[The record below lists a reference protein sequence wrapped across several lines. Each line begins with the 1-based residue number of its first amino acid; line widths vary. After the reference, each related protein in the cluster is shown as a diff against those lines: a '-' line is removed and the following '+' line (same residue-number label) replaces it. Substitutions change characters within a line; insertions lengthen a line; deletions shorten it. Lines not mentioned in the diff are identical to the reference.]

1 MFKKPPLISSNLASK
16 AIRPRIAED
25 RHSRAEFDALYR
37 LASGNSDVRAI
48 PWRGVYNLGAGFPA
62 FFESPVTTGSGL
74 MMKSEHLARNNVILL
89 ACLLILILFYPLFRT
104 DKSLVRDLLLSAVFF
119 AGIFSLEF
127 PARSRKLL
135 LSLAILTAGT
145 TWIHHFIENDLL
157 YLIDF
162 GTSSITLAV
171 IVVLMIRHIA
181 RSRIVTPTI
190 ILSSVNGYLLL
201 GVLGAVLLSIA
212 DAAHVFLNG
221 VGSAGIALPSQGSPE
236 FSDYLYLAF
245 ITLTTVGFGD
255 VTAVSH
261 LTRSVAILI
270 GLSGQLYMTILIAM
284 LVGKFLAG
292 HEEK

>member
-1 MFKKPPLISSNLASK
+1 MIKPEN
-16 AIRPRIAED
+16 
-25 RHSRAEFDALYR
+25 
-37 LASGNSDVRAI
+37 
-48 PWRGVYNLGAGFPA
+48 
-62 FFESPVTTGSGL
+62 
-74 MMKSEHLARNNVILL
+74 LARNNVILL
-89 ACLLILILFYPLFRT
+89 VCVLILILFYPLFRT
-104 DKSLVRDLLLSAVFF
+104 DRLLVRDLLLSAVFF

-127 PARSRKLL
+127 SARSRMFLL
-135 LSLAILTAGT
+135 PLAIMTVVT
-145 TWIHHFIENDLL
+145 TWIHHFIASDLL

-162 GTSSITLAV
+162 GTSSVTLAV

-212 DAAHVFLNG
+212 DSVHIVLNG
-221 VGSAGIALPSQGSPE
+221 PGSAGILIPSQGSPE

-261 LTRSVAILI
+261 LTRSVTILI
-270 GLSGQLYMTILIAM
+270 GLAGQLYMTILIAM
-284 LVGKFLAG
+284 LVGKFLNN
-292 HEEK
+292 HEGR

>member
-1 MFKKPPLISSNLASK
+1 
-16 AIRPRIAED
+16 
-25 RHSRAEFDALYR
+25 
-37 LASGNSDVRAI
+37 
-48 PWRGVYNLGAGFPA
+48 
-62 FFESPVTTGSGL
+62 

-89 ACLLILILFYPLFRT
+89 VCLLILILFFPLFRT
-104 DKSLVRDLLLSAVFF
+104 DQSLVRDLLLSAVFF

-127 PARSRKLL
+127 PARARILL

-157 YLIDF
+157 SVIDF
-162 GTSSITLAV
+162 GTSSVTLAL

-212 DAAHVFLNG
+212 DAVHVSLNG
-221 VGSAGIALPSQGSPE
+221 AGSAGIALPGEGSPE
-236 FSDYLYLAF
+236 FSDYLYFAF

-255 VTAVSH
+255 VTAVSR
-261 LTRSVAILI
+261 LTRSVTILI
-270 GLSGQLYMTILIAM
+270 GLAGQLYMTILIAM

-292 HEEK
+292 NEGK

>member
-1 MFKKPPLISSNLASK
+1 MIK
-16 AIRPRIAED
+16 
-25 RHSRAEFDALYR
+25 
-37 LASGNSDVRAI
+37 
-48 PWRGVYNLGAGFPA
+48 
-62 FFESPVTTGSGL
+62 T
-74 MMKSEHLARNNVILL
+74 EHLARNNVILL
-89 ACLLILILFYPLFRT
+89 ACLLILILFYPLFQA
-104 DKSLVRDLLLSAVFF
+104 DKLLVRDLLLSAVFF

-127 PARSRKLL
+127 SARSRMFLL
-135 LSLAILTAGT
+135 PLAILTAVT
-145 TWIHHFIENDLL
+145 TWIDHFIASDLW

-162 GTSSITLAV
+162 GTSSVTLAV

-181 RSRIVTPTI
+181 RNRIVTPTI

-201 GVLGAVLLSIA
+201 GMLGAVLLSIA
-212 DAAHVFLNG
+212 DAVHVFVNG
-221 VGSAGIALPSQGSPE
+221 TGSAGIALPSQGSPE

-270 GLSGQLYMTILIAM
+270 GLAGQLYMTILIAM

-292 HEEK
+292 QEGK

>member
-1 MFKKPPLISSNLASK
+1 MI
-16 AIRPRIAED
+16 
-25 RHSRAEFDALYR
+25 
-37 LASGNSDVRAI
+37 
-48 PWRGVYNLGAGFPA
+48 
-62 FFESPVTTGSGL
+62 
-74 MMKSEHLARNNVILL
+74 KSEHLARNNVILL
-89 ACLLILILFYPLFRT
+89 VCLLILILFYPLFQA

-127 PARSRKLL
+127 SARSRKLL
-135 LSLAILTAGT
+135 LALATLTAGT
-145 TWIHHFIENDLL
+145 TWIHHFIENNLL

-162 GTSSITLAV
+162 GTSSVTLAV
-171 IVVLMIRHIA
+171 IVVLMTRHIA

-212 DAAHVFLNG
+212 DGIHVFLNG
-221 VGSAGIALPSQGSPE
+221 AGSAGILLPGQGSPE

-245 ITLTTVGFGD
+245 ITLTTVGYGD

-292 HEEK
+292 QEGK

>member
-1 MFKKPPLISSNLASK
+1 MIK
-16 AIRPRIAED
+16 
-25 RHSRAEFDALYR
+25 
-37 LASGNSDVRAI
+37 
-48 PWRGVYNLGAGFPA
+48 
-62 FFESPVTTGSGL
+62 T
-74 MMKSEHLARNNVILL
+74 EHLARNNVILL
-89 ACLLILILFYPLFRT
+89 ACLLILILFYPLFQA
-104 DKSLVRDLLLSAVFF
+104 DKLLVRDLLLSAVFF

-127 PARSRKLL
+127 SARSRMFLL
-135 LSLAILTAGT
+135 PLAILTAVT
-145 TWIHHFIENDLL
+145 TWIDHFIASDLW

-162 GTSSITLAV
+162 GTSSVTLAV

-181 RSRIVTPTI
+181 RNRIVTPTI

-201 GVLGAVLLSIA
+201 GMLGAVLLSIA
-212 DAAHVFLNG
+212 DAVHVFVNG
-221 VGSAGIALPSQGSPE
+221 TGSAGIALPSQGAPE

-270 GLSGQLYMTILIAM
+270 GLAGQLYMTILIAM

-292 HEEK
+292 QEGK

>member
-1 MFKKPPLISSNLASK
+1 
-16 AIRPRIAED
+16 
-25 RHSRAEFDALYR
+25 
-37 LASGNSDVRAI
+37 
-48 PWRGVYNLGAGFPA
+48 
-62 FFESPVTTGSGL
+62 

-89 ACLLILILFYPLFRT
+89 VCLLSLIVFYPFSQA

-127 PARSRKLL
+127 SARSRMLL
-135 LSLAILTAGT
+135 LPLAILTAGT
-145 TWIHHFIENDLL
+145 TWIRHFIKNDLL

-181 RSRIVTPTI
+181 RSRVVTPTI

-212 DAAHVFLNG
+212 DATHIFLNG
-221 VGSAGIALPSQGSPE
+221 PGSAGIALPNQGSPE

-245 ITLTTVGFGD
+245 ITLTTVGYGD

-270 GLSGQLYMTILIAM
+270 GLAGQLYMTILVAM
-284 LVGKFLAG
+284 LVGKFSAG
-292 HEEK
+292 HDER

>member
-1 MFKKPPLISSNLASK
+1 
-16 AIRPRIAED
+16 
-25 RHSRAEFDALYR
+25 
-37 LASGNSDVRAI
+37 
-48 PWRGVYNLGAGFPA
+48 
-62 FFESPVTTGSGL
+62 

-89 ACLLILILFYPLFRT
+89 VCLLILILIYPLFRT
-104 DKSLVRDLLLSAVFF
+104 DKSLVRDLLLSVVFF

-127 PARSRKLL
+127 SARSRMLL
-135 LSLAILTAGT
+135 LSLATLTTGT
-145 TWIHHFIENDLL
+145 TWIHHFIENDIL

-162 GTSSITLAV
+162 GTSSVTLAI

-181 RSRIVTPTI
+181 RSRNVTPTI

-212 DAAHVFLNG
+212 DAIHVFLNG
-221 VGSAGIALPSQGSPE
+221 AGSTGIALPSQGSPE

-255 VTAVSH
+255 VTAVSQ

-292 HEEK
+292 HEGK